1 MALNEALDEGE
12 SVSKELQPVKLVIF
26 DLDGTLIDSLP
37 DIADAVNH
45 VRSDFGKGPLD
56 LHEVRVLVGKGARSL
71 IERALPEAGPEQVD
85 LALERYL
92 GYNLAHIV
100 DKTRPYP
107 GVIETLKELGRRG
120 FPLCILS
127 NKNVALCREVLS
139 ELGMDGLI
147 PAVYGADSFPFR
159 KPSPEPVLAL
169 LKEFGVQARET
180 VLVGDSI
187 NDMAAGQGAGVYTV
201 GCSYGYGALSELQGA
216 DFQVGD
222 FASLLRLSLF
232 LQNNSAMKK
241 G

>member
-1 MALNEALDEGE
+1 MSETFG
-12 SVSKELQPVKLVIF
+12 PIKLIIF
-26 DLDGTLIDSLP
+26 DLDGTLIHSLP

-45 VRSDFGKGPLD
+45 VRRDFGKGALD
-56 LHEVRVLVGKGARSL
+56 LDEVRLLVGKGARSL
-71 IERALPEAGPEQVD
+71 IERALPDAGSREID
-85 LALERYL
+85 EALERYL

-107 GVIETLKELGRRG
+107 GVAETLEELSRRG
-120 FPLCILS
+120 FPLVVLS

-139 ELGMDGLI
+139 ELGLAGLL

-169 LKEFGVQARET
+169 LKEYRVAAGEA

-201 GCSYGYGALSELQGA
+201 GCSYGYGNPEELAGA
-216 DFQVGD
+216 DFQVHD
-222 FASLLRLSLF
+222 FASLLDLPLF